1 MKALPSQEYLHEC
14 FSYDQGT
21 GILTWKFR
29 PFNHFEMYSNA
40 SVRMGQCQKLYAGRP
55 ALNVI
60 KKNGYRSGTLDGVG
74 MYAHRVIWKMI
85 NGSDPNVI
93 DHIDGDKA
101 NNRLINLRNVSPS
114 INMRNLKLS
123 GQSASGVRGVY
134 RHSQSGGWLAQ
145 INTNAGNVISFYSKD
160 MAEAVEWRREMELEF
175 GYITRT
181 ANG

>member
-1 MKALPSQEYLHEC
+1 MKTLPSSEYLSEC
-14 FSYDQGT
+14 FSYDAET
-21 GILTWKFR
+21 GVLTWKKR
-29 PFNHFEMYSNA
+29 PAYHFDLVPNA
-40 SVRMGQCQKLYAGRP
+40 LMRIGQSAKIVGRP
-55 ALNVI
+55 ALNI
-60 KKNGYRSGTLDGVG
+60 LKKNGYRGGSLDGVG
-74 MYAHRVIWKMI
+74 MYAHRVIWKMV

-101 NNRLINLRNVSPS
+101 NNRLINLRNVSAS

-145 INTNAGNVISFYSKD
+145 INTNAGNIISFYSKD
-160 MAEAVEWRREMELEF
+160 MAEAVEWRREMEVEF